1 MCIHMSISY
10 SGSKR
15 GLTSSSVG
23 VVVRRD
29 DGRGIEVKENDSGRW
44 SSDGVVL

>member
-1 MCIHMSISY
+1 M
-10 SGSKR
+10 
-15 GLTSSSVG
+15 G

-29 DGRGIEVKENDSGRW
+29 DEHEMTVKENDDDEW

>member
-1 MCIHMSISY
+1 M
-10 SGSKR
+10 
-15 GLTSSSVG
+15 T

-29 DGRGIEVKENDSGRW
+29 GERETAVKENDDDRW